1 MKTRIIGA
9 ILALLLTVVGAFVL
23 ISYVRGADARAAQG
37 AELTDVFVV
46 QEEIPRGTAGNAIE
60 EFVELDTVPKRNL
73 VPGAVEDL
81 SELEGLVAAAAL
93 LPGEQ
98 VSAARFV
105 DPTTLAASGD
115 VPVPAGMQLL
125 SFALPAD
132 RVVGGQVKAGD
143 HIGMISTIDPDEVG
157 DQEDVINPI
166 TRFAFHAVLVTR
178 VQGLA
183 KADDGESDAPD
194 QESGSDLMLTIA
206 LSAHDAERWVF
217 FTEGFDGDY
226 AKMWLTLETP
236 ETDNSGTAP
245 VTAENAWG

>member
-9 ILALLLTVVGAFVL
+9 VLALVLAVVGAFVL
-23 ISYVRGADARAAQG
+23 ITYVRGADARAASG
-37 AELTDVFVV
+37 AELTEVYVV
-46 QEEIPRGTAGNAIE
+46 QKEIPRGTAGDAVGDYVKI
-60 EFVELDTVPKRNL
+60 DTVPKRNL
-73 VPGAVEDL
+73 VEEPVGDL
-81 SELEGLVAAAAL
+81 DTITGLVAEASL

-98 VSAARFV
+98 LSSARFI
-105 DPTTLAASGD
+105 DPQDIAASGD

-132 RVVGGQVKAGD
+132 RVVGGQVKPGD

-157 DQEDVINPI
+157 EEQDVINPI
-166 TRFAFHAVLVTR
+166 TRFAFHSVLVTR

-183 KADDGESDAPD
+183 QPSDGQTEGTVD
-194 QESGSDLMLTIA
+194 QESGSNLMLTIA

-217 FTEGFDGDY
+217 FTEGFAGDY

-236 ETDNSGTAP
+236 ETDNSGAAP
-245 VTAENAWG
+245 VTAENAW

>member
-9 ILALLLTVVGAFVL
+9 ILALLLAGVGAFVL
-23 ISYVRGADARAAQG
+23 INYVRGADARAAQG
-37 AELTDVFVV
+37 AELTEVYVV
-46 QEEIPRGTAGNAIE
+46 QKEIPRGTLGEAVADY
-60 EFVELDTVPKRNL
+60 VDTDTVPKRN
-73 VPGAVEDL
+73 VVDEAVTNLDDL
-81 SELEGLVAAAAL
+81 NGLIADAAI

-98 VSAARFV
+98 LSLARFV
-105 DPTTLAASGD
+105 SPQDIGASGD

-143 HIGMISTIDPDEVG
+143 HIGMISTVDPDEVG

-166 TRFAFHAVLVTR
+166 TRFAFHTVLVTK
-178 VQGLA
+178 VQGLT
-183 KADDGESDAPD
+183 KPESDDQSVD
-194 QESGSDLMLTIA
+194 QESGANIMLTIA

-245 VTAENAWG
+245 VTAENAW